1 VTNVFASQDLI
12 SEGIAYGDTLVA
24 GGPDEARASL
34 RPGQVNVSSAQIDP
48 TALFL
53 GYKQSGDGRE
63 RANFAC
69 A

>member
-1 VTNVFASQDLI
+1 
-12 SEGIAYGDTLVA
+12 LVA